1 MRPDSDNGHAAHWYA
16 VASFNMTSAAAD
28 IRPPACPADPRPAAR
43 PSRNFFARHW
53 RGDYSLVRSYWLH
66 TASVQFGTVTL
77 SAGITHALAHNAPA
91 RAASSALLWI
101 YTIGLILWAWA
112 ILGTWRAA
120 EREQAEKQRAGLSG
134 AWSKVAKLMILLGA
148 IGTGSRVVNDL
159 PRLAAHWRTAL
170 GEQAASPFTVTP
182 QRDGRAVLFTGG
194 INDGAADALEQALR
208 KTPGATTV
216 VLRSEG
222 GWLREGALV
231 AEVIRRHRLHT
242 YVERTCASAC
252 TIAFL
257 AGDDR
262 AAAPGARIGFH
273 RPRAIGADQ
282 DQVSG
287 ATDSELWRAY
297 AAAGLPNAFVRHVQ
311 ATPFDTM
318 WFPTAREL
326 LDNGVVTRA
335 SPGGEYATMATLLT
349 TREALAAELRAA
361 PLYATLE
368 RKYPAH
374 FKSLLDSVW
383 PALQRNASDAEIR
396 AQLRA
401 QSSRLYRALLPTAPD
416 ALLLANAR
424 LTIDQAQTLQHISPE
439 ACVGY
444 LDGTDGPGTVAAR
457 LPGTLLT
464 REQALFSDLV
474 QAADPEHT
482 PVVTRTQAM
491 PALRLAIAAL
501 PVQEQRVLTFP
512 TLRHTA
518 PAAVRCHALIDFAQ
532 AILSLPDADRAL
544 ALRGIYAHPAAPDA

>member
-1 MRPDSDNGHAAHWYA
+1 
-16 VASFNMTSAAAD
+16 MTSAATHVC
-28 IRPPACPADPRPAAR
+28 PPACPADPQPAAH
-43 PSRNFFARHW
+43 PSRNVFVRHW

-66 TASVQFGTVTL
+66 TALMQFGTVTL

-91 RAASSALLWI
+91 RAASSALLLI
-101 YTIGLILWAWA
+101 YALGLVLWMWA
-112 ILGTWRAA
+112 IVGTWRAA
-120 EREQAEKQRAGLSG
+120 EREQAEKRRAGLSG
-134 AWSKVAKLMILLGA
+134 VWCKVAKLMILLGA

-159 PRLAAHWRTAL
+159 PRLGAHVRTAL
-170 GEQAASPFTVTP
+170 GEQAASPFAVTP

-222 GWLREGALV
+222 GWLREGTLV
-231 AEVIRRHRLHT
+231 AAVIRRHRLHT

-282 DQVSG
+282 DQAPG
-287 ATDSELWRAY
+287 ATDSALWSAY
-297 AAAGLPNAFVRHVQ
+297 AAAGLPDAFVRHVQ
-311 ATPFDTM
+311 ATPFDAI
-318 WFPTAREL
+318 WFPTDREL

-335 SPGGEYATMATLLT
+335 SSGGEYATMATLLT
-349 TREALAAELRAA
+349 TREALSAELRAA

-374 FKSLLDSVW
+374 FKSLLDNIW
-383 PALQRNASDAEIR
+383 PALQRHASDAEII

-401 QSSRLYRALLPTAPD
+401 QSSRLYRVLLPTAPD

-424 LTIDQAQTLQHISPE
+424 LTIDQAQTLQRISPE

-444 LDGTDGPGTVAAR
+444 LDGTAGPGTIAAR
-457 LPGTLLT
+457 LPGALLT

-474 QAADPEHT
+474 QAADPEHA
-482 PVVTRTQAM
+482 PMVTRAQAM
-491 PALRLAIAAL
+491 PALQLAIAAL
-501 PVQEQRVLTFP
+501 PAQEQRVLTFP

-518 PAAVRCHALIDFAQ
+518 PAAARCRALIDFAQ
-532 AILSLPDADRAL
+532 AILSLPDADRVL
-544 ALRGIYAHPAAPDA
+544 ALRGIYAPTSAPDA